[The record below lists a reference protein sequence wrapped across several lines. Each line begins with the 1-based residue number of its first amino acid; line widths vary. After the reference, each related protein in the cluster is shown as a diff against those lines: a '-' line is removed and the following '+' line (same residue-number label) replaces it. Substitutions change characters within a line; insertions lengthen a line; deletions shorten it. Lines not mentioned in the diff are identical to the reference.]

1 MPRFVGGAGDHG
13 HQDVH
18 TEVLGM
24 QVERWC
30 AECAAQVAF
39 VEFDCDDHVDD
50 CLELVCTLC
59 GAGYEGALADAGVR
73 PATRGKSRRLS
84 A

>member
-1 MPRFVGGAGDHG
+1 
-13 HQDVH
+13 
-18 TEVLGM
+18 M

-39 VEFDCDDHVDD
+39 VEFDCDDHVED

-59 GAGYEGALADAGVR
+59 GAGYEGALADAGVT
-73 PATRGKSRRLS
+73 PSKSTRSGRLS

>member
-1 MPRFVGGAGDHG
+1 MH
-13 HQDVH
+13 
-18 TEVLGM
+18 
-24 QVERWC
+24 VERWC

-59 GAGYEGALADAGVR
+59 GAGYEGALADAGVNAAGPQR
-73 PATRGKSRRLS
+73 TARRS